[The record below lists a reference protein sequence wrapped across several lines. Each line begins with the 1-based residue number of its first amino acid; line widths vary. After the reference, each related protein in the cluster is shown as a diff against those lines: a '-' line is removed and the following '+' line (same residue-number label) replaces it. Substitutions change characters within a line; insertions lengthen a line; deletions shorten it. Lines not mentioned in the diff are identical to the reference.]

1 MGEEIILNG
10 PEQHKMNKLG
20 ANVDV
25 RNFWIRHAQKMSGE
39 VASSD
44 KTTISLSLISEKGV
58 IMSKNYGE
66 TITPKKHGAKSY
78 VSKSDRTKQTAEN
91 ILIGYQKNNPG
102 VPIRPIKINE
112 KLLFDMPKDFLRL
125 YLQKFEEQRK
135 IVLSEMFPDGTEF
148 SKLSPDD
155 QEKVAEA
162 AEEPIIREWLDNDN
176 CELQK
181 LYPTIEAA
189 KQFAKLFNKR
199 HEFFAKKLYS
209 GSEVDLFH
217 LTHKSM
223 TEPFLVSGVLI
234 KKSNGERITKLNQIG
249 GSLST
254 LGDWQSEVTTDSIG
268 KPQVVVRLRGEE
280 YDVDSAVLENLLK

>member
-125 YLQKFEEQRK
+125 SSIPFGKFIIKWKCSSQMAKRND
-135 IVLSEMFPDGTEF
+135 ILDFNTTSFDSRTGMPYTT
-148 SKLSPDD
+148 DD
-155 QEKVAEA
+155 E
-162 AEEPIIREWLDNDN
+162 
-176 CELQK
+176 
-181 LYPTIEAA
+181 
-189 KQFAKLFNKR
+189 KLFEKYM
-199 HEFFAKKLYS
+199 KK
-209 GSEVDLFH
+209 
-217 LTHKSM
+217 HK
-223 TEPFLVSGVLI
+223 TDVLI
-234 KKSNGERITKLNQIG
+234 DCMGDFYTRMGDNWVEISHTKLHKYK
-249 GSLST
+249 
-254 LGDWQSEVTTDSIG
+254 D
-268 KPQVVVRLRGEE
+268 
-280 YDVDSAVLENLLK
+280 YLLKMNDYKNYKH